1 MYKVN
6 TTEKESFRFKIFLKI
21 IYVLVYI
28 IIIPILI
35 YNFTLIIKSFI
46 FKDEIP
52 DFFGYKNFVIISES
66 MEPTINVGDSIFVK
80 EVAEEDLKVN
90 DIISYNINGEIITH
104 RIVKIQNEDGE
115 KVYITKGDN
124 NRAEDKWKITYEDIE
139 GKYIFKIN
147 GFGKFMEMLK
157 SKVFLGIL
165 IILIIL
171 SIVYNNNLSKKKLI
185 RKEKR
190 LKYERK

>member
-1 MYKVN
+1 MYRVN

-66 MEPTINVGDSIFVK
+66 MEPTINVDDSIFVK

-115 KVYITKGDN
+115 KIYITKGDN
-124 NRAEDKWKITYEDIE
+124 NRAEDKWKVTYEDIE
-139 GKYIFKIN
+139 GKYILKIN

-171 SIVYNNNLSKKKLI
+171 SIVYSNNLSKKKLI

>member
-1 MYKVN
+1 MYKVS

-21 IYVLVYI
+21 IYVLIYV

-52 DFFGYKNFVIISES
+52 DFLGYKKFVIISES
-66 MEPTINVGDSIFVK
+66 MEPTINVDDSIFVK

-90 DIISYNINGEIITH
+90 DIISYNINGETITH

-124 NRAEDKWKITYEDIE
+124 NRAEDKWKVTYKDIE

>member
-1 MYKVN
+1 MYRVN

-46 FKDEIP
+46 FEDEIP

-66 MEPTINVGDSIFVK
+66 MEPTINVDDSIFVK
-80 EVAEEDLKVN
+80 EVAEEELKVN

-115 KVYITKGDN
+115 KIYITKGDN
-124 NRAEDKWKITYEDIE
+124 NRAEDKWKVTYEDIE

-171 SIVYNNNLSKKKLI
+171 SIVYSNNLSKKKLI

>member
-1 MYKVN
+1 MSYAKI
-6 TTEKESFRFKIFLKI
+6 SPFR
-21 IYVLVYI
+21 YNEVVQAI
-28 IIIPILI
+28 II
-35 YNFTLIIKSFI
+35 K
-46 FKDEIP
+46 K
-52 DFFGYKNFVIISES
+52 
-66 MEPTINVGDSIFVK
+66 
-80 EVAEEDLKVN
+80 
-90 DIISYNINGEIITH
+90 
-104 RIVKIQNEDGE
+104 R
-115 KVYITKGDN
+115 KGDN
-124 NRAEDKWKITYEDIE
+124 NMAEDKWKVTYKDIE